1 MREHLHVNHRLGH
14 SLSYHRCSRG
24 LSSRVPID
32 QLRRCRGLGR
42 MKTARI
48 SVTIERELAFLP
60 MLGYKQS
67 ALERG
72 SRRYLRLYINHNK
85 QENPQAR
92 MIHCSPFPPPPP
104 RWTKCK
110 NTTLMQRRAFA
121 CVYNRS
127 SYRVKSI
134 PPYLRYPCHPKQQKH
149 KKDCIKHDFV
159 YPCPTP

>member
-14 SLSYHRCSRG
+14 SLSTHRCSRG
-24 LSSRVPID
+24 FSSRVPID

-85 QENPQAR
+85 QENLQAR
-92 MIHCSPFPPPPP
+92 MIHCSPFPPPTDGPNARIP
-104 RWTKCK
+104 LSCSDGH
-110 NTTLMQRRAFA
+110 LHA
-121 CVYNRS
+121 CIIDPHTASSPYHHTSDTHATRGSRS
-127 SYRVKSI
+127 T
-134 PPYLRYPCHPKQQKH
+134 